1 MRVWI
6 GSTLFFNRY
15 FVPIL
20 EIDGPGSDDF
30 ADPVQSGSYRHPVTQ
45 DFIYHDRFFH
55 SSAFCRRHVDDRLAV
70 YPGTSPAD
78 MEQLVADPIEEAL
91 YNLGDVK
98 KIVTTCSDGLM
109 MTQIDFNYGVNVD
122 NKNNDVNREMNKI
135 RRDLPDGLLELRV
148 QRASS
153 SDVVI
158 LQSAL
163 VSETATTTEIND
175 YAEDL
180 KKSLERVRDL
190 KWVHIQGEPNEIID
204 IQLRLSRMASMG
216 IGINQ
221 VMGAIAQNNINIPGG
236 TIDLNTKRYNIKT
249 NSDLKTLDDI
259 RNIIVHTGSRGQ
271 LVRLHEVADVYATNE
286 EQTHIARFNGKPA
299 VWVLSALNDRKNII
313 QTRARMQTILDEYE
327 SRLPSHIKLQHAFD
341 QEVSVE
347 HRLGGLSRDFSIAIF
362 LVLLTLVPLGIRASL
377 VVLISIPLSGY
388 ESW

>member
-1 MRVWI
+1 
-6 GSTLFFNRY
+6 
-15 FVPIL
+15 
-20 EIDGPGSDDF
+20 
-30 ADPVQSGSYRHPVTQ
+30 
-45 DFIYHDRFFH
+45 
-55 SSAFCRRHVDDRLAV
+55 
-70 YPGTSPAD
+70 
-78 MEQLVADPIEEAL
+78 
-91 YNLGDVK
+91 
-98 KIVTTCSDGLM
+98 M

-299 VWVLSALNDRKNII
+299 VWVLSALNDRK
-313 QTRARMQTILDEYE
+313 TS
-327 SRLPSHIKLQHAFD
+327 SRLVPGCKPSWMNMSLACLHI
-341 QEVSVE
+341 SNCNM
-347 HRLGGLSRDFSIAIF
+347 
-362 LVLLTLVPLGIRASL
+362 PLIRK
-377 VVLISIPLSGY
+377 
-388 ESW
+388 